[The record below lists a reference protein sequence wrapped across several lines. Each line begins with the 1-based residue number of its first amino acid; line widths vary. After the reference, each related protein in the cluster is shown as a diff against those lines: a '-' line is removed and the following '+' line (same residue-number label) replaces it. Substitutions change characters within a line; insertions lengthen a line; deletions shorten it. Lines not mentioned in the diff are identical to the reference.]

1 MSEPLG
7 IVINSTTVDKLE
19 FIASRSVK
27 IGEFVTFDT
36 DDGSTLGFV
45 KDSIIESI
53 LFNKDE
59 IKNYQAAK
67 EARDLKIN
75 NQRDKSRMAFVN
87 VLGLVEPFK
96 NGLKVMPS
104 LPPEPGTNIY
114 EADKDTL
121 NEIFR
126 KNSKE
131 WVKIGNLLR
140 MPSIDVYV
148 NVNQIVSRHLAILA
162 TTGSGKSNLLALLI
176 KKIADL
182 NGTVILFDYHG
193 EYSELDIKNVKH
205 MIPKINPR
213 KLELEEFADMID
225 IKEHASRQR
234 GILTEAFKDA
244 KDSNDFWD
252 TLFKAI
258 ESIALTKRGEERYVA
273 DRVLEIVQNSRER
286 LKNIL
291 DPEIE
296 GLDQLE
302 EHKINIFNMLELN
315 ERQASIL
322 VAYYAKE
329 ILVDRRSA
337 KKKKFKSPLLIALEE
352 AHAFIP
358 TGEHNKTSEVMAK
371 IAREGRKFGVGLVI
385 ISQRPSKID
394 QNVLSQMNSL
404 AISRIIQPKDQN
416 YIMDIIESIP
426 SELLKHLPS
435 LNTGEVLLTG
445 RWVTIPSLVK
455 VDKVEEKIS
464 GTDINAVKEWD
475 DSIDTLKKGERTSDL
490 IIRPDNE

>member
-1 MSEPLG
+1 MNEPLG
-7 IVINSTTVDKLE
+7 IVINATTVDKLE

-36 DDGSTLGFV
+36 NNEKTLGFV

-67 EARDLKIN
+67 EAKELNIN
-75 NQRDKSRMAFVN
+75 NQRDKSRMAFVS

-96 NGLKVMPS
+96 KGLKVMPS
-104 LPPEPGTNIY
+104 LPPDPGTNIY
-114 EADKDTL
+114 EADNLTL

-148 NVNQIVSRHLAILA
+148 NINEIVSRHLAILA

-182 NGTVILFDYHG
+182 DGTVVLFDYHG
-193 EYSELDIKNVKH
+193 EYSELNIKNVKH
-205 MIPKINPR
+205 MVPKINP
-213 KLELEEFADMID
+213 KQLELEEFADIIN
-225 IKEHASRQR
+225 IKERASKQR
-234 GILTEAFKDA
+234 AILSEAFKEA
-244 KDSNDFWD
+244 KESNNFWD
-252 TLFKAI
+252 TLDKVI
-258 ESIALTKRGEERYVA
+258 KNIASNKKGEEGYA
-273 DRVLEIVQNSRER
+273 AERVLEIVQNSRER

-291 DPEIE
+291 DPDLIE

-322 VAYYAKE
+322 VTYYSKE
-329 ILVDRRSA
+329 ILADRKSN
-337 KKKKFKSPLLIALEE
+337 KKKFATPVLIALEE

-358 TGEHNKTSEVMAK
+358 SGEVNKTNEIMAK
-371 IAREGRKFGVGLVI
+371 IAREGRKFGVGLII

-416 YIMDIIESIP
+416 YIMDIIEHIP
-426 SELLKHLPS
+426 PELLKHLPS

-455 VDKVEEKIS
+455 VDKVEEKVS
-464 GTDINAVKEWD
+464 GTDINAVKEWSN
-475 DSIDTLKKGERTSDL
+475 SIDTLKKGERTDEL
-490 IIRPDNE
+490 IRLD